1 MNIVKYKML
10 YVSLTCLPTRIDNIE
25 YIFEWLLE
33 QTMKPDKLII
43 HLPKKCIRL
52 NMEYNIELI
61 QEKIKAHPLH
71 DKVYLNITKDY
82 GPITKIYPLIHLDF
96 IKDEDMLIILDDD
109 NYYNPYLIETL
120 VETFKGNGEKH
131 AICVSGLRYPTELNS
146 KYLCILPGHI
156 CNIMEGAFGYII
168 KRSFLKEDL
177 TDWVIDVDSEL
188 EINLNHY
195 TYSFVSDDYV
205 ISRYLDKHGILKFV
219 LPPDDNI
226 HKDTCFV
233 NKNMKN
239 DNALSA
245 VGHNLNGYVYSEIEL
260 KNKGLI

>member
-61 QEKIKAHPLH
+61 QEKINGHPLR
-71 DKVYLNITKDY
+71 DKIYLNITKDY

-96 IKDEDMLIILDDD
+96 IKDDDMIIIVDDD
-109 NYYNPYLIETL
+109 NFYNPHLIETL
-120 VETFKGNGEKH
+120 VQTFKGNGEKH
-131 AICVSGLRYPTELNS
+131 AICISGLVYPIELNS
-146 KYLCILPGHI
+146 RYLCIMSGSN
-156 CNIMEGAFGYII
+156 CNLMEAAFGYII

-177 TDWVIDVDSEL
+177 TDWVIDVESPL

-219 LPPDDNI
+219 LPDNPFI
-226 HKDTCFV
+226 YKDTCFV
-233 NKNMKN
+233 NKNMKSN
-239 DNALSA
+239 NALSA
-245 VGHNLNGYVYSEIEL
+245 LGHNLNGYVYSEIEL